1 MTYDQIE
8 KELLS
13 SLPELREPIKD
24 AFAPDYDLETERPGG
39 YLIFEDV
46 VFGFVLDVL
55 SKGQNQNVLTRL
67 FNFFEDMALSEDP
80 NVTDLLR
87 IAILESL
94 VGNQENYKRAWP
106 YMGLKT
112 KEFAALEARVSI
124 SKTTPFP

>member
-39 YLIFEDV
+39 YLIFED
-46 VFGFVLDVL
+46 
-55 SKGQNQNVLTRL
+55 
-67 FNFFEDMALSEDP
+67 MALSEDP

-106 YMGLKT
+106 YIW
-112 KEFAALEARVSI
+112 V
-124 SKTTPFP
+124 